1 MSIEAPETAS
11 RAYQRPD
18 GLWVFPRKEFT
29 RERFTYK
36 PGQHVVFAGP
46 TQNGKT
52 TLAFDLWEEVAT
64 VEVPVYAVISKPRDP
79 VSERRGKQLGY
90 RRVSEWPPTKTFKE
104 LTEGPP
110 KGYLLWPKF
119 GDMNTD
125 VENATRVTRDFLEY
139 TYAAGA
145 KNKKA
150 IIGLDDTYLKAKVLK
165 LDREMTT
172 IHAMAGAMGIGAWT
186 FVQKPTGAGETA
198 LIAYGS
204 SDHLFL
210 FKEPDK
216 KNRDRFGEIG
226 GVDPKTVDR
235 VTQSLNDYQALYIAR
250 KGNRMCIVDKD

>member
-1 MSIEAPETAS
+1 MTVETPEPVS
-11 RAYQRPD
+11 GAYQRPD

-29 RERFTYK
+29 TERFSYK

-52 TLAFDLWEEVAT
+52 SLAFDLWEEVAT
-64 VEVPVYAVISKPRDP
+64 VEVPVYVVVSKPSDP
-79 VSERRGKQLGY
+79 VSSKRGKQLGF
-90 RRVSEWPPTKTFKE
+90 RRVSEWPAKKTFKE
-104 LTEGPP
+104 LKEGPP
-110 KGYLLWPKF
+110 PGYLIWPKF

-125 VENATRVTRDFLEY
+125 VDNARRVTKDFLEH
-139 TYAAGA
+139 TYAQGA

-150 IIGLDDTYLKAKVLK
+150 IIGLDDTYLKSKVLR

-204 SDHLFL
+204 SDHIFL

-216 KNRDRFGEIG
+216 KNRERFGEIG
-226 GVDPKTVDR
+226 GVDPKLVEK
-235 VTQSLNDYQALYIAR
+235 VTMSLGEYQALYIAR
-250 KGNRMCIVDKD
+250 KGSRMCIVDKD